1 MYDHDMLTKRELL
14 TKHRNDESSMCTV
27 VYVIVH
33 VCIRGIEEWAM
44 YIIDSPLPVTFS
56 PELFHS
62 SSRMCGSLVLTKLL
76 HTRRAKK
83 PYEGPSDRGR

>member
-44 YIIDSPLPVTFS
+44 YIIDSPLPVTYI
-56 PELFHS
+56 
-62 SSRMCGSLVLTKLL
+62 SLEAQF
-76 HTRRAKK
+76 TRTVAKWINTTIN
-83 PYEGPSDRGR
+83 YYLVVDCNVI

>member
-44 YIIDSPLPVTFS
+44 YIIDSPLPVT
-56 PELFHS
+56 
-62 SSRMCGSLVLTKLL
+62 
-76 HTRRAKK
+76 
-83 PYEGPSDRGR
+83 

>member
-44 YIIDSPLPVTFS
+44 YIIDSPLPVTG
-56 PELFHS
+56 
-62 SSRMCGSLVLTKLL
+62 GSNSIKQHYTKLYWS
-76 HTRRAKK
+76 TI
-83 PYEGPSDRGR
+83 

>member
-56 PELFHS
+56 PELCHS
-62 SSRMCGSLVLTKLL
+62 SSRMCGSLVLIEVI
-76 HTRRAKK
+76 TRDEQKK
-83 PYEGPSDRGR
+83 TC

>member
-56 PELFHS
+56 PELCHS
-62 SSRMCGSLVLTKLL
+62 SSRMCGSLVLIEVTT
-76 HTRRAKK
+76 HETSKK
-83 PYEGPSDRGR
+83 TL

>member
-44 YIIDSPLPVTFS
+44 YIIDSPLPVTPIS
-56 PELFHS
+56 P
-62 SSRMCGSLVLTKLL
+62 RT
-76 HTRRAKK
+76 
-83 PYEGPSDRGR
+83 SDTEEVGER

>member
-44 YIIDSPLPVTFS
+44 YIIDSPLPVTV
-56 PELFHS
+56 
-62 SSRMCGSLVLTKLL
+62 RSLPR
-76 HTRRAKK
+76 HR
-83 PYEGPSDRGR
+83 

>member
-44 YIIDSPLPVTFS
+44 YIIDSPLPVTGG
-56 PELFHS
+56 LTIM
-62 SSRMCGSLVLTKLL
+62 MCLESLLSMTYETDTHCL
-76 HTRRAKK
+76 HQEVSCALNLNL
-83 PYEGPSDRGR
+83 

>member
-1 MYDHDMLTKRELL
+1 MLTKRREAMSHV
-14 TKHRNDESSMCTV
+14 KMCTV
-27 VYVIVH
+27 VDIEVH

-56 PELFHS
+56 PELCHS